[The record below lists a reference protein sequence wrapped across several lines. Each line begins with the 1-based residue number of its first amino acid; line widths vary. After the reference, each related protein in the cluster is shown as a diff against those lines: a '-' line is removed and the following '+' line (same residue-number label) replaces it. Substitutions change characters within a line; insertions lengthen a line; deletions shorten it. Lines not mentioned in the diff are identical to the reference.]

1 MCCITLYGTRFNAF
15 PMKQVGMANSVGLE
29 SLCDG
34 MLFEYISMI
43 KKIVKRSFTIYV
55 LLHHKSRVLLCLISY
70 DDISKLLV

>member
-43 KKIVKRSFTIYV
+43 KKIVKRSFTI
-55 LLHHKSRVLLCLISY
+55 
-70 DDISKLLV
+70 